1 MAVIYDKTYRPI
13 HLNVDAELLGRLDE
27 YRSASM
33 PRSQHIH
40 AALELYVEHLRKSGA
55 RKSVWTIPQRLTP
68 R

>member
-13 HLNVDAELLGRLDE
+13 QLNVDADLLGRLDK

-40 AALELYVEHLRKSGA
+40 AALELYVEHLRKKGA
-55 RKSVWTIPQRLTP
+55 KKSVWTIPRKSD

>member
-13 HLNVDAELLGRLDE
+13 QLNVDADLLGRLDE

-40 AALELYVEHLRKSGA
+40 AGLELYVEHLRKKGA
-55 RKSVWTIPQRLTP
+55 KKSVWTIPRKSD